1 LSTLFGIG
9 LDIFALILLI
19 ILGIVIILV
28 IKTFLFLLPAAI
40 IASVVWFITGDNYLT
55 GIAFLVIAVI
65 SLIKK
70 K

>member
-1 LSTLFGIG
+1 MSTLFGIG